1 MIDAQHGG
9 GLARPGV
16 AGLSRPSR
24 AKRGCLREA
33 KGRARVRGG
42 SPARHEGAHT
52 TRCRPDADTIGAPFG
67 APHGVCPLVCVW
79 SVVLLV
85 CIKTWAVLL
94 IVVVSVAVD
103 FRHAESIA

>member
-42 SPARHEGAHT
+42 SPERHKGART

-67 APHGVCPLVCVW
+67 APHGVC
-79 SVVLLV
+79 SLV
-85 CIKTWAVLL
+85 CIGSVILFSSVEAGAVFLV
-94 IVVVSVAVD
+94 VVVSVPVD
-103 FRHAESIA
+103 FRHSESVA